1 MTDEHLDKPE
11 RRSFMKGLAAAGGAV
26 ALGGLTDVTNAAGEE
41 ARAETRQASNAS
53 GYRETPHI
61 RDYYRTLR
69 F

>member
-11 RRSFMKGLAAAGGAV
+11 RRSFMKGLAAAGGAA
-26 ALGGLTDVTNAAGEE
+26 ALGGLADATLAADEE
-41 ARAETRQASNAS
+41 GPADTGQASDAR

>member
-11 RRSFMKGLAAAGGAV
+11 RRSFMKGMAAAGGAV
-26 ALGGLTDVTNAAGEE
+26 ALGGLADTTEAAGEE
-41 ARAETRQASNAS
+41 AAAQTGQASDTS